1 MFYRA
6 LHLLST
12 QRYRLPVRRF
22 IVDLF
27 NLELGP
33 ETVAALERSAQSLK
47 AAPSDNPPTSTVTR
61 MSIFGRIGRARG
73 PSESES
79 SEDGDAPT
87 GGNAT
92 NGVPRD
98 QGPVL
103 TLKPVKR
110 IVGFDI

>member
-12 QRYRLPVRRF
+12 QRYRLPVRRY

-27 NLELGP
+27 NLDLSP
-33 ETVAALERSAQSLK
+33 EVVAALERSAQSLK
-47 AAPSDNPPTSTVTR
+47 ADPSNKPPDSTVTR
-61 MSIFGRIGRARG
+61 MSIFGRIGRARR

-79 SEDGDAPT
+79 SEDGDAVA
-87 GGNAT
+87 GGNAA
-92 NGVPRD
+92 NGPPRD

-103 TLKPVKR
+103 KLKPVKKT
-110 IVGFDI
+110 VGFDV